1 MAQLHRHVINLMCL
15 VSGNYANKNCGGNC
29 VQVMTDFLPSEAEL
43 TFNKV
48 NQIALTTSNKKITQS
63 HTKPPCHSHAVS
75 NAGAPPNSGNV
86 A

>member
-1 MAQLHRHVINLMCL
+1 MKLKLKYTDEHLGKAQVLTGFLSFPADL
-15 VSGNYANKNCGGNC
+15 V
-29 VQVMTDFLPSEAEL
+29 FREEEL
-43 TFNKV
+43 KV
-48 NQIALTTSNKKITQS
+48 TLKSCKKIIQA